1 MVEIGGTE
9 DDLLIQQCLKG
20 DEDAWTEMVRSHA
33 PRLLRMS
40 LRFTR
45 RSDEAEEVTQEI
57 IVRVYQC
64 LGSYRIGAG
73 TFRYWISRVARN
85 CLIDHYRRTRRR
97 EIPIDDVEAA
107 NVKDGR
113 MPDPLQSLEHA
124 EASAVVR
131 RALRALPAGSRKVIQ
146 LREIDGM
153 EYAEMAATLGIPKGT
168 IKSRIHRARGELTQL
183 LVRQRR
189 SQDHVQPQNLQMAEI

>member
-1 MVEIGGTE
+1 MRIGGTE

-20 DEDAWTEMVRSHA
+20 DEDAWTEMVRCYA

-40 LRFTR
+40 LRYTR
-45 RSDEAEEVTQEI
+45 RWDEAEEVTQEI
-57 IVRVYQC
+57 FVRVYQC
-64 LGSYRIGAG
+64 LDSYRIGAG
-73 TFRYWISRVARN
+73 TFRNWIFRVARN

-97 EIPIDDVEAA
+97 EISIDDVEAA
-107 NVKDGR
+107 NVKDDR
-113 MPDPLQSLEHA
+113 LPDPLQSLEHA
-124 EASAVVR
+124 EASAIVR
-131 RALRALPAGSRKVIQ
+131 SSLRTLPADSREVIQ

-183 LVRQRR
+183 FVRQRR
-189 SQDHVQPQNLQMAEI
+189 FGNAIRPQNLQMAEI